1 MTDIFTLGN
10 YQFHYKIQGSRD
22 RPVILFL
29 HGFLGD
35 CYEFDA
41 VISHFSDQFCCL
53 SLDLPGHG
61 LTEVNG
67 GDRDYTMPNTAQA
80 IILLLQELQILSCRL
95 VGYSMGGRL
104 ALYLALDFPQYF
116 TQVVLESASPGLK
129 TPEAQAQRAESDR
142 RLAAELE
149 TTDLPTFLT
158 RWYSQPLFAS
168 FRLHPEF
175 EQICERRSHHH
186 PAELA
191 QSLRHLSTGC
201 QPSLWPYLS
210 QNQLPLLLLVGEQD
224 PKFTTINAEM
234 ATACPTAQFRI
245 IPGCGHNIHIE
256 NAQKFAQTLEQF
268 FGDRD
273 FR

>member
-1 MTDIFTLGN
+1 MTDILTLGN

-35 CYEFDA
+35 CHEFDA
-41 VISHFSDQFCCL
+41 VISHFSDRFCCL
-53 SLDLPGHG
+53 SFDLPGHG
-61 LTEVNG
+61 LTEVSG

-80 IILLLQELQILSCRL
+80 IILLLQELQISRCRL

-104 ALYLALDFPQYF
+104 ALYLALHFPHYF
-116 TQVVLESASPGLK
+116 TQLVLESASPGLK

-149 TTDLPTFLT
+149 TTDLSTFLT
-158 RWYSQPLFAS
+158 RWYNQPLFAS

-186 PAELA
+186 PAAIA

-201 QPSLWPYLS
+201 QPSLWSHLS

-234 ATACPTAQFRI
+234 ATTCPTAQLRI

-256 NAQKFAQTLEQF
+256 NPQKFAQALGQF
-268 FGDRD
+268 FSDRD

>member
-1 MTDIFTLGN
+1 MIDTLTIGN

-22 RPVILFL
+22 RPTTLFL

-35 CYEFDA
+35 CHEFDT
-41 VISHFSDQFCCL
+41 VISHFSDRFCCL

-61 LTEVNG
+61 LTEVSG

-80 IILLLQELQILSCRL
+80 IILLLQELQISTCRL

-104 ALYLALDFPQYF
+104 ALYLALHFPHYF

-129 TPEAQAQRAESDR
+129 TFAAQAQRAESDR
-142 RLAAELE
+142 KLAAELE
-149 TTDLPTFLT
+149 ATDLPTFLS
-158 RWYSQPLFAS
+158 RWYRQPLFAS
-168 FRLHPEF
+168 FRQHPEF
-175 EQICERRSHHH
+175 EQICERRSHHD
-186 PAELA
+186 PAAIA

-224 PKFTTINAEM
+224 PKFIAINTEM
-234 ATACPTAQFRI
+234 ATVCPTAEVRI
-245 IPGCGHNIHIE
+245 IPGCGHNVHIE
-256 NAQKFAQTLEQF
+256 NPPKFAQALEQF
-268 FGDRD
+268 FGGAC
-273 FR
+273 